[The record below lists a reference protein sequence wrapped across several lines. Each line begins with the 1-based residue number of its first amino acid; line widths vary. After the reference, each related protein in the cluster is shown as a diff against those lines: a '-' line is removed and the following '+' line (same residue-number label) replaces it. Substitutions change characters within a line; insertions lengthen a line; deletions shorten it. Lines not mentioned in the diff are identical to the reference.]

1 MKNKMFVF
9 VLIFL
14 PFLFLNTQV
23 KARLPETGTVGQ
35 AEKRVEGSTAVQVE
49 AKKLDNRAEILA
61 AYLARFNSP
70 LQYHAQ
76 DFINAANEYNLDW
89 KLLPSIAGVESTFGK
104 AIPGGFNGWGWG
116 VYGTQAIYFN
126 SWKEAI
132 FTVAKGL
139 RENYLNKGL
148 TNPYSIN
155 RIYAASPYWGGKV
168 SYFMNDLEKFANT
181 FEGEDI
187 QASIGFVPKIAALS
201 GQLALR

>member
-1 MKNKMFVF
+1 MKTKK
-9 VLIFL
+9 LKIFYFL
-14 PFLFLNTQV
+14 LTLLFLFPNMQVRAEKKMEITDQVTQV
-23 KARLPETGTVGQ
+23 QSR
-35 AEKRVEGSTAVQVE
+35 
-49 AKKLDNRAEILA
+49 KLDSKAEILA
-61 AYLARFNSP
+61 AYLKKFDSP

-76 DFINAANEYNLDW
+76 DFIDAANEYNLDW

-116 VYGTQAIYFN
+116 VYGTQAIYFS
-126 SWKEAI
+126 SWREAI

-155 RIYAASPYWGGKV
+155 RVYAASPYWGGKV

-181 FEGEDI
+181 FEGENM
-187 QASIGFVPKIAALS
+187 QANIGFVPKIAAIS